1 MPPSQSPDPGLV
13 LCRRPPALT
22 VLTVCTYIPT
32 YMYIKPALPCLPS
45 RGVEHTF
52 LSRPGRGWGEATARG
67 LPASRCGVHTGDR
80 VHVPP
85 PQAGASAVPSFSAE
99 GAGPSGGRTGCRGGR
114 KPTGRGAACTPSPAQ
129 PSPAQPSPLAT
140 AADTC
145 LNTDTWSTPQ
155 FCLKGPPRD
164 APALSASPSRTERH
178 L

>member
-99 GAGPSGGRTGCRGGR
+99 EQAQAGGGPAAGEGGSR
-114 KPTGRGAACTPSPAQ
+114 RAAEQPARPAQ